1 LPIANST
8 LRIVSQEVLSKVLLP
23 ANQLAMS
30 NAQWSMKCGPS
41 DTKDHLRGECLLMK
55 PCGLKFISIS
65 LIVFTVCA
73 LADERP
79 KRTGAAIPLEIH
91 ARIIRL
97 EIEVE

>member
-41 DTKDHLRGECLLMK
+41 DAKDHLRGE
-55 PCGLKFISIS
+55 
-65 LIVFTVCA
+65 
-73 LADERP
+73 
-79 KRTGAAIPLEIH
+79 
-91 ARIIRL
+91 
-97 EIEVE
+97 